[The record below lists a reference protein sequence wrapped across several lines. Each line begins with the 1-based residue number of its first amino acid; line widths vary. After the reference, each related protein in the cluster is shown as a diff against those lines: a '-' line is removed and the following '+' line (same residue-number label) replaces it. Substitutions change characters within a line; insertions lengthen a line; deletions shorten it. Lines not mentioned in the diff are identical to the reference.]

1 MSVWYEGNIVLI
13 QTTLIYALLSL
24 SFQVV
29 LRAGV
34 FSLASVGF
42 YGLGAYTFAMLTL
55 HGTNVW
61 LAFLAVI
68 VAAVV
73 LGLLVGMLVNRLR
86 GLYLALFTVAFDLIL
101 TVVATNGGDLTGGP
115 VGLFGVPPVLGTGGM
130 AVLVVIAVLVVWQ
143 LERHSLG
150 RSFEALRLNE
160 DMARSVG
167 VEVGR
172 RRMVVFC
179 TSAVLG
185 ACAGVANIS
194 AFTTISPQTAGFPLV
209 TTGLTMAVLGGIGR
223 WQGALIGAVIV
234 AWLPEVL
241 GDVGDYQ
248 AVVNGAIIIVLVV
261 FAPDGV
267 LGLAIRGWRR
277 LRRRR
282 EPEPGPPTSAPAPD
296 QTVQERV

>member
-1 MSVWYEGNIVLI
+1 MSDWYASNIVLI

-42 YGLGAYTFAMLTL
+42 YGLGSYTFAILTL
-55 HGTNVW
+55 HGVPEW
-61 LAFLAVI
+61 LAFV
-68 VAAVV
+68 AVV
-73 LGLLVGMLVNRLR
+73 VVSVLLGLVIGLLVNRLR

-101 TVVATNGGDLTGGP
+101 TVLATNGGDLTGGP
-115 VGLFGVPPVLGTGGM
+115 VGLFGVPPALGTGGM
-130 AVLVVIAVLVVWQ
+130 AVLVVIAALVVWQ
-143 LERHSLG
+143 LERHSIG

-167 VEVGR
+167 LEVGR

-185 ACAGVANIS
+185 ACAGVANVS
-194 AFTTISPQTAGFPLV
+194 AFTTVNPQSAGFSLV
-209 TTGLTMAVLGGIGR
+209 TAGLTMAVLGGIGR

-241 GDVGDYQ
+241 GNIGNYQ

-267 LGLAIRGWRR
+267 LGLATRGWRR
-277 LRRRR
+277 LRNRND
-282 EPEPGPPTSAPAPD
+282 PAPAPAAD
-296 QTVQERV
+296 HVVRESV